1 MMSTTADID
10 LGRALA
16 DGIRG
21 EVRVDT
27 MRRGLYATDA
37 SVYQE
42 MPIAVVVPRDADDV
56 AHAHRVARER
66 RLPLLPRGGG
76 TALGGQTT
84 GAAVVLD
91 FSKFCR
97 RVGVPD
103 VDLRRVDVEPG
114 RVRDELNVALAATGL
129 HFAPETA
136 TSNRATIGGMI
147 GNNSSGTRS
156 IRYGKTIDHVEGLR
170 VMLANGETLDLRSMS
185 REAWDRIAA
194 RDDREGRIYRCVRDL
209 VEANRGEIAARYPKV
224 MRRVAGY
231 NLDAFP
237 ERGPWNLANLVVGSE
252 GTLATVLD
260 TTLRLEPNPK
270 ATAVAVV
277 HFDDL
282 HEGLRAV
289 PRLLEFTP
297 SAVEL
302 LDQALLRLTREN
314 PEIRRTCDFV
324 VGDPAVVLIVE
335 LMGESSAEVAEAVNT
350 MVSTLEREGIGSAR
364 IVRTDPA
371 GIGRVWDV
379 RKAGVGI
386 LMGIRGDRKPLPFIE
401 DAAVPVESLA
411 DYIAG
416 VERICEELGVPVTMY
431 AHASVG
437 LLHVRPVLDLRDP
450 ADVGHFRTIAWKAFE
465 LVREY
470 GGSWS
475 GEHGD
480 GRVRS
485 PMIEPFFGPQLTA
498 AFREIKRAFDPDGLM
513 NPGKIVDPEPIDAA
527 LRSGPDVRLAHP
539 PTRFAYRDEGSF
551 AAAVDRCTGVGACRK
566 TLGGTMC
573 PSYIAT
579 RDEEHSTR
587 GRANALRLAMTGRL
601 ETDAYPFAWLREVF
615 DLCLSCKACATE
627 CPSGVDMARLKSEL
641 LAQDH
646 DANGVPRSARFFAD
660 SSRWARRLAGP
671 LAPIANFMVERGFV
685 RAWLEARYGLDR
697 RRPIPPIARRSLRSE
712 IASRANRRGAGEPPK
727 GRADRPQV
735 VLFVDTY
742 SGYHE
747 PEVGR
752 AAIAVLERF
761 GYDVRLADVG
771 CCQRPNLS
779 LGLLDDAKR
788 AGAATVDKLDRSLV
802 AATHPNGDAPPLVV
816 LEPSCASALSH
827 DLPDLVEDRS
837 AADRVASRVRSFESF
852 LEGELA
858 SGRAPAVPFEREAR
872 GGARFVVHPHCHQK
886 ALEGAGAVAS
896 LLGRVAGS
904 DVTVLDA
911 GCCGMAGAFGY
922 EKRHYDLSLR
932 IGEDRL
938 FPSLRSAAPHDV
950 IVANGFSCRHQI
962 ADALGRRAVH
972 PVAALEA
979 ALAAAR

>member
-1 MMSTTADID
+1 MARSTPDEE
-10 LGRALA
+10 LRRALA

-27 MRRGLYATDA
+27 MQRGLYATDA

-42 MPIAVVVPRDADDV
+42 MPIAVVVPRDVADV
-56 AHAHRVARER
+56 AHAHRIACER
-66 RLPLLPRGGG
+66 RLPILPRGGG

-84 GAAVVLD
+84 GAAIVLD
-91 FSKFCR
+91 FSKYCR
-97 RVGVPD
+97 RIGSPD
-103 VDLRRVDVEPG
+103 LGARRVEVEPG
-114 RVRDELNVALAATGL
+114 RVRDELNAALAATGL

-136 TSNRATIGGMI
+136 TSNRATLGGMI

-156 IRYGKTIDHVEGLR
+156 IKYGKTIDHIEGLR
-170 VMLANGETLDLRSMS
+170 VMLATGETLDLRSMS
-185 REAWDRIAA
+185 RDEWDGIAE
-194 RDDREGRIYRCVRDL
+194 RDDREGRLYRRVRE
-209 VEANRGEIAARYPKV
+209 VIEANRDEIGARYPKV

-237 ERGPWNLANLVVGSE
+237 EQGPWNLAHLVVGCE

-260 TTLRLEPNPK
+260 ATVRLEPNPK
-270 ATAVAVV
+270 ATAVLVV

-282 HEGLRAV
+282 HAGLRSV
-289 PRLLEFTP
+289 PRLLEFEP

-314 PEIRRTCDFV
+314 PKIRRTCDFV
-324 VGDPAVVLIVE
+324 EGDPAVVLIVE
-335 LMGESSAEVAEAVNT
+335 LMGESSAEVTEAVHG
-350 MVSTLEREGIGSAR
+350 MAATLERERIGSAR
-364 IVRTDPA
+364 VVRTDAA
-371 GIGRVWDV
+371 GIGRVWEV

-386 LMGIRGDRKPLPFIE
+386 LMGMRGERKPLPFIE

-416 VERICEELGVPVTMY
+416 VERICAELDVPVTMY

-450 ADVGHFRTIAWKAFE
+450 SDVAHFRTIAWKAFE

-485 PMIEPFFGPQLTA
+485 PMIEPFFGPQLTE
-498 AFREIKRAFDPDGLM
+498 AFRQVKRAFDPDGIM
-513 NPGKIVDPEPIDAA
+513 NPGKILDPEPIDAS
-527 LRSGPDVRLAHP
+527 LRGGPDVHVTHP
-539 PTRFAYRDEGSF
+539 KTRFAYRDEGTF

-601 ETDAYPFAWLREVF
+601 APDTYPFERLREVF

-641 LAQDH
+641 LAQDY
-646 DANGVPRSARFFAD
+646 DANGVPRAARFYAD
-660 SSRWARRLAGP
+660 SARWARRLAGP
-671 LAPIANFMVERGFV
+671 LAPLVNFVAERGFV
-685 RAWLEARYGLDR
+685 RAWMEARYGLDR
-697 RRPIPPIARRSLRSE
+697 RRPLPPIARRSFRAELATRSH
-712 IASRANRRGAGEPPK
+712 RAAVGRR
-727 GRADRPQV
+727 RV
-735 VLFVDTY
+735 MLFVDTY
-742 SGYHE
+742 SGYHDT
-747 PEVGR
+747 EVGR
-752 AAIAVLERF
+752 AAVSLLERL
-761 GYDVRLADVG
+761 GYDVEAVDVG

-779 LGLLDDAKR
+779 LGLLDDAAR
-788 AGAATVDKLDRSLV
+788 EGAATVAALDDADSDR
-802 AATHPNGDAPPLVV
+802 HGDSRLVV

-827 DLPDLVEDRS
+827 DLPDLVRDTA
-837 AADRVASRVRSFESF
+837 AADRVASRVRSLEAF
-852 LEGELA
+852 LEEELVA
-858 SGRAPAVPFEREAR
+858 GRLETSAFERA
-872 GGARFVVHPHCHQK
+872 GSVSNDFLVHGHCHQK
-886 ALEGAGAVAS
+886 ALEGTAS
-896 LLGRVAGS
+896 LGS
-904 DVTVLDA
+904 LLARLPGADVTMLDA

-922 EKRHYDLSLR
+922 EKRHYDLSMR

-938 FPSLRSAAPHDV
+938 FPSLREARPSDI

-972 PVAALEA
+972 PAVALEA
-979 ALAAAR
+979 ALSARAGS